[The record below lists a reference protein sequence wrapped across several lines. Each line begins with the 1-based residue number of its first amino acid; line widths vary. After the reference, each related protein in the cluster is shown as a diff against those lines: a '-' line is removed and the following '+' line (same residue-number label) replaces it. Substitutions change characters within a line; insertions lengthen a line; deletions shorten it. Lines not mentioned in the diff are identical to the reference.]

1 MSLKKSQDR
10 ITFDKIPEA
19 PGEGEEIAT
28 ILDFVMDQEFIEK
41 HRHDWCWLGSKDV
54 PTETGWY
61 RVERKTNKLE
71 KIEKI
76 EVEKL
81 MKQEPR
87 RVGGINLFFHFP
99 EALKDV
105 EQKTKDLLKN
115 VGNTCPVAK
124 SIHPDIE
131 VKVNWGE
138 W

>member
-81 MKQEPR
+81 AWHERLYVYGSGHAAVRDDLPLALYIGDEYDDGR
-87 RVGGINLFFHFP
+87 ISALYLCGPDVLTWV
-99 EALKDV
+99 ALK
-105 EQKTKDLLKN
+105 QT
-115 VGNTCPVAK
+115 
-124 SIHPDIE
+124 
-131 VKVNWGE
+131 
-138 W
+138 